1 MSGRPRRKD
10 QASSSRRG
18 GRARRVT
25 RGEHGPV
32 AARTPPPQRLRTA
45 TRPSRPP
52 PASTSPRGP
61 RAPPARTPPPSP
73 RSSTWSSSS
82 DPSPQSPGPRPSPL
96 TRASRQRWRRWRSSS
111 TRRSGRSP
119 ARPPASPTARRR
131 PRRPAPSAARR
142 GRPSREN
149 CHHTKRRTRSSGSS
163 GRVDRWVAAEA
174 RSDRRPRSLVCV
186 GRCLTPVRSRSS
198 SERPTRPMRLSW
210 VWFIPCGTRPRGEK
224 WRSGRIV
231 PLRTRPRCRQNRAI
245 TRKLPGASGV
255 PTRTILPERQ
265 NPEVAGAADCPRPAA

>member
-1 MSGRPRRKD
+1 MC
-10 QASSSRRG
+10 RG
-18 GRARRVT
+18 D
-25 RGEHGPV
+25 
-32 AARTPPPQRLRTA
+32 
-45 TRPSRPP
+45 P
-52 PASTSPRGP
+52 PAHGRISTPLSVEAFPHNLADLP
-61 RAPPARTPPPSP
+61 RAGPGRMC
-73 RSSTWSSSS
+73 STV
-82 DPSPQSPGPRPSPL
+82 
-96 TRASRQRWRRWRSSS
+96 
-111 TRRSGRSP
+111 
-119 ARPPASPTARRR
+119 
-131 PRRPAPSAARR
+131 RPAPMLHSGLAA
-142 GRPSREN
+142 P
-149 CHHTKRRTRSSGSS
+149 RS
-163 GRVDRWVAAEA
+163 VAATMGPVDPDHPVHPVAWTAGWAAGA

-265 NPEVAGAADCPRPAA
+265 NPEVAGAADCPRRAA